1 MWWWVRIG
9 AQYSKGLECCSGRS
23 ICFSSRNNCPGIW
36 ICFVVGWWFFFFGL
50 VVRCQLLAGHWG
62 KVQGVCSPRQ
72 VPVPYWTWRQ
82 ARAGCLRPLSCLPL
96 GLALSD
102 GLLHCL
108 GCFSEALGWALLLC
122 PASKAVG
129 QAGPQPSAPSGS
141 VLQQALACLYSSS
154 S

>member
-1 MWWWVRIG
+1 MPNIARDWS
-9 AQYSKGLECCSGRS
+9 A
-23 ICFSSRNNCPGIW
+23 
-36 ICFVVGWWFFFFGL
+36 VVGEASVLVAEITVLEFGYVLWLGGGFFFGL
-50 VVRCQLLAGHWG
+50 VVSCQLLAGHWG

-82 ARAGCLRPLSCLPL
+82 ARAGCLRPLSSCPW
-96 GLALSD
+96 
-102 GLLHCL
+102 GLLSRM
-108 GCFSEALGWALLLC
+108 GCCIVWAASQRLWGGALLLC